1 MMQCCQQPAHLFM
14 ITFGENSLHQQVIKV
29 LVPGEW

>member
-1 MMQCCQQPAHLFM
+1 LPTHLFV
-14 ITFGENSLHQQVIKV
+14 ITFGENSLHQQVVKV